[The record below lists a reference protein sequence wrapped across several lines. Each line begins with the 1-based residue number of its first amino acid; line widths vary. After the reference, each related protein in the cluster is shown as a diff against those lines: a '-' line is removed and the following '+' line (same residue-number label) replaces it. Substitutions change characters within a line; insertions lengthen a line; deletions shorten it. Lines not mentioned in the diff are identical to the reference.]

1 MIELIKFYEKIYQNP
16 MIREPGNPKRID
28 KPLRNAEDIEKF
40 VKKCNGNKP
49 AFMSIYSYT
58 EDYQRGLDYPKPVFD
73 RIILDFDINKEELL
87 KSEGYTSEDIKLK
100 GMDNCLKEVKEKEEK
115 EIRSKTKGLKGNDKQ
130 DAIMKYYYNKYT
142 SNEYLKEPYNEAL
155 KVSKEIK
162 NQFQIEPL
170 LFFSGGK
177 GIHLHILFNPVN
189 IDNIDDVVE
198 EFGKKLEEILNLKT
212 LDASVIKS
220 VHQHQIRIPLSRH
233 QTTKLYVTPFEA
245 KNSYLEMIDNAVN
258 QTVNIDIDKYVNQD
272 TQLIEDFLY
281 SFSEYVSNLK
291 SEDKPQNV
299 EYEYTLNGSL
309 FDLQEAYG
317 RIYKEGQRNLT
328 AYPLVHFF
336 KGANIPKED
345 AEEFIKGLPGSNGLD
360 KNEQNWVDTA
370 YSTNKPYQDNMG
382 HLVNTIKRYAS
393 NENEA
398 KYIIGKFNE
407 YFNSSTNIPGE
418 VELSPGL
425 VQFHNNQYYKDGIY
439 NKQWNKDKESYDYIF
454 KGNILLHELNTTYDI
469 LGEFN
474 PVVTIKYTNTTINK
488 TLSIVDKSFSE
499 ISQRIHKAQ
508 LIDTNIQG
516 IESILRKIS
525 IHSVNK
531 DLGNGVIITANEDL
545 FMQGFFYDENQD
557 TILHN
562 NEFNDIQSSR
572 EDIQGAIKLCNE
584 LISNR
589 GTAKPHDATVFRC
602 MLWSPYGYA
611 LKQLGFNKSLYGLV
625 LWGVRDTNK
634 TGSCENYSY
643 LYNKPNVI
651 RQDADTPSAFGSRL
665 GENTYT
671 LLVDEAWNLL
681 SNKDNEETLKKAIT
695 NLTVRAV
702 KNKYDNDKVD
712 EYPGLRIP
720 IYTMNDNTPV
730 IEKEEFKKRHKVLYY
745 DKSMKLPKKQ
755 IKEFIKEY
763 KPESPDS
770 PLNQLKHLGKVFAS
784 KFEVY
789 LADKSNKLHDLEE
802 LTVDILKEIAEE
814 YDTPFD
820 KSYYDIQEFEI
831 DTEELGAVIR
841 DGLNKLFFK
850 KHKKLYGYD
859 GITASDFEHS
869 ARYGEFTWLDY
880 QPKKERYLI
889 NVKEF
894 EKEVSKITGE
904 YLEIDDIFDE
914 LDILLD
920 LEENKK
926 GFKTYAKFKGRS
938 VYAVKI
944 KEFDLIFKMFNI
956 DIYEDGQVEKTLE
969 IEAKQREN
977 E

>member
-87 KSEGYTSEDIKLK
+87 KSEGYTSEDIKLN

-291 SEDKPQNV
+291 SEDKPQNI

-328 AYPLVHFF
+328 AYPLLHFF

-398 KYIIGKFNE
+398 KYIIKEFND
-407 YFNSSTNIPGE
+407 YFNTSKSIIGE

-425 VQFHNNQYYKDGIY
+425 VQFQDNQYYKDGLY
-439 NKQWNKDKESYDYIF
+439 NKIWNKDKESYDYIF

-474 PVVTIKYTNTTINK
+474 PISTIRYTNTTINK
-488 TLSIVDKSFSE
+488 PVIIENKSFSE

-508 LIDTNIQG
+508 LIDTNMQG
-516 IESILRKIS
+516 IESIIRKIS

-531 DLGNGVIITANEDL
+531 ELGNKIKISANEDL
-545 FMQGFFYDENQD
+545 FKKGFFYDKNQD
-557 TILHN
+557 KIIHN
-562 NEFNDIQSSR
+562 NEFEDMVSST
-572 EDIQGAIKLCNE
+572 EDVQDAIKMANK
-584 LISNR
+584 LIEDR
-589 GTAKPHDATVFRC
+589 GTAKPNDATVFRC

-611 LKQLGFNKSLYGLV
+611 MKQLGFNESLYGLV

-634 TGSCENYSY
+634 TGSCANYSY
-643 LYNKPNVI
+643 LYANPDEVI
-651 RQDADTPSAFGSRL
+651 QDADTPSAFGSRV
-665 GENTYT
+665 GESTYN
-671 LLVDEAWNLL
+671 LVIDESWNLL
-681 SNKDNEETLKKAIT
+681 SNKENEEALKKAIT
-695 NLTVRAV
+695 NKSVRSV
-702 KNKYDNDKVD
+702 KNKYNNDVID
-712 EYPGLRIP
+712 DFLGLRIG
-720 IYTMNDNTPV
+720 IHTLNKEAEVM
-730 IEKEEFKKRHKVLYY
+730 KREEFKKRYKILYY
-745 DKSMKLPKKQ
+745 DKSMRLSKSK
-755 IKEFIKEY
+755 IKSFVKEY
-763 KPESPDS
+763 RPKSPDS
-770 PLNQLKHLGKVFAS
+770 KLNQLKHLGKAFAD
-784 KFEVY
+784 KFEIY
-789 LADKSNKLHDLEE
+789 LNEKSDKLYDLEE
-802 LTVDILKEIAEE
+802 LTVEILKEIAEE

-859 GITASDFEHS
+859 GITERDFEYS

-914 LDILLD
+914 LDISLN

-926 GFKTYAKFKGRS
+926 GFKTYAKFKGKS